1 MLPKPKSSSF
11 KIKLIKTSK
20 NNIMK
25 KYTLTL
31 ILTSLFSSF
40 AFAQAP
46 QGFNYQGVARN
57 TFGTI
62 VTNKAIGIR
71 FTLHNGTP
79 NGTAVYSE
87 TKTIT
92 TDQYGVF
99 SMVVGAGT
107 PVSGTFNTI
116 NWGSGNK
123 YLQVEMDPNG
133 GSSYKDMGTTQ
144 LMSVPFALY
153 AASGNTGA
161 TGPQGPQGLT
171 GATGPTGATG
181 ATGATGPQGVIGL
194 TGATGPIGATGAT
207 GATGLTGP
215 TGPIG
220 LTGATGPVGPQGI
233 QGVPGT
239 VGTGAAGGD
248 LRGNYPNPEV
258 KGLLGHDLGQA
269 SIAFADGGKVVRVND
284 LGNGF
289 ELSQAVKPFENL
301 NIANLNLNGNGNRAE
316 ITRSPDNANMLPMA
330 YGYYNGVTQTL
341 SGNTSNVTVTRFAVG
356 GYDIKING
364 VTIGTGPWNPV
375 TMATLG
381 TTGGSPTGLIAAYPS
396 AVPHITVRTY
406 NPNGTD
412 ADGAFNFV
420 IYNR

>member
-1 MLPKPKSSSF
+1 
-11 KIKLIKTSK
+11 
-20 NNIMK
+20 MK

-31 ILTSLFSSF
+31 ILASLLSSF

-99 SMVVGAGT
+99 SLVVGAGT

-161 TGPQGPQGLT
+161 TGPQGPQGVQGTPGL
-171 GATGPTGATG
+171 TGATG
-181 ATGATGPQGVIGL
+181 ATGATGPQGPTGL

-207 GATGLTGP
+207 GPIGATGP
-215 TGPIG
+215 QGPIG
-220 LTGATGPVGPQGI
+220 LTGATGPAGPQGI

-248 LRGNYPNPEV
+248 LAGNYPNPKV
-258 KGLLGHDLGQA
+258 QGLLGAPINQT
-269 SIAFADGGKVVRVND
+269 SIGFLDGNKVVKVNNAGD
-284 LGNGF
+284 GFKLGPALETF
-289 ELSQAVKPFENL
+289 ETV
-301 NIANLNLNGNGNRAE
+301 NIAHLHLNGNGGRPE
-316 ITRSPDNANMLPMA
+316 LTRSSDNANLLPLA
-330 YGYYNGVTQTL
+330 YGLYNGSTQTL
-341 SGNTSNVTVTRFAVG
+341 SANTANVTVTRFGLGKYSITVAPS
-356 GYDIKING
+356 
-364 VTIGTGPWNPV
+364 TIGTGPFNPIAV
-375 TMATLG
+375 CTLYG
-381 TTGGSPTGLIAAYPS
+381 ASGGLIS
-396 AVPHITVRTY
+396 STY
-406 NPNGTD
+406 AGLSQMNVFTFNPNGTD
-412 ADGAFNFV
+412 AEGNFQFV
-420 IYNR
+420 IYSR